1 MKRLLLFIAL
11 ISMGLIAGAQVSSNA
26 LGARLYGGDNFSGA
40 ELSFQKGLND
50 RNRLELDASFGF
62 KSDNS
67 RVALFGIYHWVW
79 KIVGGFNWYMG
90 PGASLMYDNYD
101 DNGYVNVGVGGQIGI
116 EYKFRDLPIQ
126 VSLDARP
133 MWDFLGD
140 VNGLGW
146 GGALGLRYTW

>member
-1 MKRLLLFIAL
+1 MKRLLLFIAV
-11 ISMGLIAGAQVSSNA
+11 ISIGVLASAQISSKA

-62 KSDNS
+62 RSDNS

-79 KIVGGFNWYMG
+79 NLAGGFNWYIG
-90 PGASLMYDNYD
+90 PGASLMYDSYD
-101 DNGYVNVGVGGQIGI
+101 NDSYVNVGVGGQIGI
-116 EYKFRDLPIQ
+116 EYNFRDLPIL